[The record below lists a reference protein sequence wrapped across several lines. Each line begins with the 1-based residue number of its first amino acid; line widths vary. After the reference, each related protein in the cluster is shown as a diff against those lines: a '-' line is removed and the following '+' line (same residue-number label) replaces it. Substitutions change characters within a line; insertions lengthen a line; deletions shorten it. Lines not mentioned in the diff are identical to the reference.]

1 MELKMKSILIS
12 LMFIA
17 SFGVQAGHHEGDKAG
32 HHEGHQDPKS
42 VVMQA
47 YETFSSGDTDAW
59 AALHADDLVFT
70 VFGNIASSGKHLGRE
85 AVIQNVFEP
94 ISVHWPKFKIT
105 PMAYYTDGNMVFV
118 HSKMTADNLD
128 TETMH
133 MFKVE
138 NGIIQT
144 FTAFDD
150 TDSMAAADVL

>member
-1 MELKMKSILIS
+1 MKSILIS

-32 HHEGHQDPKS
+32 NHEGHQDPKS

>member
-1 MELKMKSILIS
+1 MKSILIS

-94 ISVHWPKFKIT
+94 ISVHWPKFKKIGR
-105 PMAYYTDGNMVFV
+105 AHV
-118 HSKMTADNLD
+118 
-128 TETMH
+128 
-133 MFKVE
+133 
-138 NGIIQT
+138 
-144 FTAFDD
+144 
-150 TDSMAAADVL
+150 

>member
-1 MELKMKSILIS
+1 MKSILIS

-138 NGIIQT
+138 NGIIQI